1 MQTYISLL
9 KFTTIT
15 YFKFKSFLPS
25 YFFVLF
31 FVPFIDRLTRDHR
44 PHPPFFF
51 HFNFSNFRAPVQGEV
66 TMGDSFTLP
75 LRPVSDHTD
84 RLDTLPVEISQIN
97 QQWGSF
103 RDVNEEVLRAKVA
116 EERER
121 GEAPETEDET
131 SSMDTTKRLE
141 LLYKRRADM
150 LQFAM

>member
-1 MQTYISLL
+1 
-9 KFTTIT
+9 
-15 YFKFKSFLPS
+15 
-25 YFFVLF
+25 
-31 FVPFIDRLTRDHR
+31 
-44 PHPPFFF
+44 
-51 HFNFSNFRAPVQGEV
+51 
-66 TMGDSFTLP
+66 MGDSFTLP
-75 LRPVSDHTD
+75 LRPVSDNTD
-84 RLDTLPVEISQIN
+84 RPDTLPVEISQIN

>member
-1 MQTYISLL
+1 
-9 KFTTIT
+9 
-15 YFKFKSFLPS
+15 
-25 YFFVLF
+25 
-31 FVPFIDRLTRDHR
+31 
-44 PHPPFFF
+44 
-51 HFNFSNFRAPVQGEV
+51 
-66 TMGDSFTLP
+66 MGDSFTLP